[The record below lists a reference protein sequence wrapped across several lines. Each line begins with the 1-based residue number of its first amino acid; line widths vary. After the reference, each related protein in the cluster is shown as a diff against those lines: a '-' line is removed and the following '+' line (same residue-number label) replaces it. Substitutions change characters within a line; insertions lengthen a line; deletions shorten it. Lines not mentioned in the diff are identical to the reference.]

1 MIKTFILAFI
11 IGLSLFTGG
20 CAQNSS
26 SGSEEKSSE
35 RDAVNTLQFGTK
47 YSVKGEVNDLRDLVA
62 GLLGENYWPDTLFS
76 GEELSERTGISEEM
90 YDSFLADYQHTGAGI
105 DRMILI
111 EAKEDQIENIENY
124 LNEYRDV
131 LLQIYEQQ
139 PQNKAKVFASRIET
153 IDRYVCFVQLGAD
166 LSALKEKGEDEMI
179 RHCQEENERALDII
193 EKNVLK

>member
-1 MIKTFILAFI
+1 MIKTFILAFV

-90 YDSFLADYQHTGAGI
+90 YDSFLAEYQHTGAGI

-131 LLQIYEQQ
+131 LLQLYEQQ

>member
-90 YDSFLADYQHTGAGI
+90 YDSFLAEYQHTGAGI

-166 LSALKEKGEDEMI
+166 LSALKEMGEDEMI

>member
-26 SGSEEKSSE
+26 SGSDEKSSE

-90 YDSFLADYQHTGAGI
+90 YDSFLAEYQHTGAGI

>member
-90 YDSFLADYQHTGAGI
+90 YDSFLAEYQHTGAGI

-193 EKNVLK
+193 EKTC

>member
-90 YDSFLADYQHTGAGI
+90 YDSFLAEYQHTGAGI

>member
-47 YSVKGEVNDLRDLVA
+47 YSVK
-62 GLLGENYWPDTLFS
+62 
-76 GEELSERTGISEEM
+76 ELSERTGISEEM
-90 YDSFLADYQHTGAGI
+90 YDSFLAEYQHTGAGI

-166 LSALKEKGEDEMI
+166 LSAIKEKGEEEMI

>member
-26 SGSEEKSSE
+26 SGSEEKGSE

-47 YSVKGEVNDLRDLVA
+47 YSVKGEVNDLRNLVA

-76 GEELSERTGISEEM
+76 GEELSERTGISEDM
-90 YDSFLADYQHTGAGI
+90 YDSFLAEYQHTGAGI

>member
-1 MIKTFILAFI
+1 MIKTFILAFV

-90 YDSFLADYQHTGAGI
+90 YDSFLAEYQHTGVGI

>member
-76 GEELSERTGISEEM
+76 GEELSERTGISEDM
-90 YDSFLADYQHTGAGI
+90 YDSFLAEYQHTGAGI

-111 EAKEDQIENIENY
+111 EAKEDQIESIENY

-139 PQNKAKVFASRIET
+139 PQNRAKVFASRIET

-166 LSALKEKGEDEMI
+166 LSAIKEKGEEEMI

>member
-90 YDSFLADYQHTGAGI
+90 YDSFLAEYQHTGAGI

-179 RHCQEENERALDII
+179 RHCQEENERALDVI

>member
-90 YDSFLADYQHTGAGI
+90 YDSFLAEYQHTGAGI

-153 IDRYVCFVQLGAD
+153 IDCYVCFVQLGAD

>member
-1 MIKTFILAFI
+1 MIKTFILAFV

-35 RDAVNTLQFGTK
+35 KDAVNTLQFGTK

-90 YDSFLADYQHTGAGI
+90 YDSFLAEYQHTGAGI

>member
-35 RDAVNTLQFGTK
+35 SDAVNTLQFGTK

-90 YDSFLADYQHTGAGI
+90 YDSFLAEYQHTGAGI

>member
-1 MIKTFILAFI
+1 MIKTFILAFV

-90 YDSFLADYQHTGAGI
+90 YDSFLAEYQHTGAGI

-139 PQNKAKVFASRIET
+139 PQNRAKVFASRIET

>member
-76 GEELSERTGISEEM
+76 GEELSERTGISEDM
-90 YDSFLADYQHTGAGI
+90 YDSFLAEYQHTGAGI

-111 EAKEDQIENIENY
+111 EAKEDQIESIENY

-166 LSALKEKGEDEMI
+166 LSAIKEKGEEEMI

>member
-11 IGLSLFTGG
+11 IGLSLFTSG

-90 YDSFLADYQHTGAGI
+90 YDSFLAEYQHTGAGI

-166 LSALKEKGEDEMI
+166 LSAIKEKGEEEMI

>member
-1 MIKTFILAFI
+1 MIKTFILAFV

-90 YDSFLADYQHTGAGI
+90 YDSFLAEYQHTGAGI

-166 LSALKEKGEDEMI
+166 LSALEEKGEDEMI

>member
-26 SGSEEKSSE
+26 SGSEGKSSE

-90 YDSFLADYQHTGAGI
+90 YDSFLAEYQHTGAGI

-111 EAKEDQIENIENY
+111 EAKEDQVENIENY

>member
-1 MIKTFILAFI
+1 MIKTFILAVI

-90 YDSFLADYQHTGAGI
+90 YDSFLAEYQHTGAGI

>member
-90 YDSFLADYQHTGAGI
+90 YDSFLAEYQHTGAGI

-166 LSALKEKGEDEMI
+166 LSAIREKGEEEMI

>member
-1 MIKTFILAFI
+1 MIKTFILAFV

-76 GEELSERTGISEEM
+76 GE
-90 YDSFLADYQHTGAGI
+90 
-105 DRMILI
+105 
-111 EAKEDQIENIENY
+111 
-124 LNEYRDV
+124 
-131 LLQIYEQQ
+131 
-139 PQNKAKVFASRIET
+139 
-153 IDRYVCFVQLGAD
+153 
-166 LSALKEKGEDEMI
+166 
-179 RHCQEENERALDII
+179 
-193 EKNVLK
+193 

>member
-1 MIKTFILAFI
+1 MIKTFILAFV

-90 YDSFLADYQHTGAGI
+90 YDSFLAEYQHTGAGI

-139 PQNKAKVFASRIET
+139 PQNRAKVFASRIET
-153 IDRYVCFVQLGAD
+153 IDHYVCFVQLGAD

>member
-26 SGSEEKSSE
+26 SGGEEKSSE
-35 RDAVNTLQFGTK
+35 GDAVNTLQFGTK
-47 YSVKGEVNDLRDLVA
+47 YRVNGQVNDLRDLVA

-76 GEELSERTGISEEM
+76 GEELSERTGISEDM
-90 YDSFLADYQHTGAGI
+90 YDSFLAEYQHTGAGI

-139 PQNKAKVFASRIET
+139 PQNRAKVYASRIET
-153 IDRYVCFVQLGAD
+153 IDCYVCFVQLGAD
-166 LSALKEKGEDEMI
+166 LSALKEKGEEEMI

>member
-1 MIKTFILAFI
+1 MIKTFILAFV

-90 YDSFLADYQHTGAGI
+90 YDSFLAEYQHTGAGI

-131 LLQIYEQQ
+131 LVQIYEQQ

>member
-90 YDSFLADYQHTGAGI
+90 YDSFLAEYQHTGAGI

-166 LSALKEKGEDEMI
+166 LSALKEKGEEEMI

>member
-90 YDSFLADYQHTGAGI
+90 YDSFLAEYQHTGAGI

-166 LSALKEKGEDEMI
+166 LSALKE
-179 RHCQEENERALDII
+179 RERT
-193 EKNVLK
+193 K

>member
-76 GEELSERTGISEEM
+76 GEELSARTGISEEM
-90 YDSFLADYQHTGAGI
+90 YDSFLAEYQHTGAGI

>member
-1 MIKTFILAFI
+1 MIKTFILAFV

-90 YDSFLADYQHTGAGI
+90 YDSFLAEYQHTGAGI

-166 LSALKEKGEDEMI
+166 LSALREKGEEEMI

>member
-47 YSVKGEVNDLRDLVA
+47 YSVKGGVNDLRDLVA

-90 YDSFLADYQHTGAGI
+90 YDSFLAEYQHTGAGI

>member
-90 YDSFLADYQHTGAGI
+90 YDSFLAEYQHTGAGI

-166 LSALKEKGEDEMI
+166 LSALREKGEEEMI

>member
-1 MIKTFILAFI
+1 
-11 IGLSLFTGG
+11 
-20 CAQNSS
+20 
-26 SGSEEKSSE
+26 
-35 RDAVNTLQFGTK
+35 
-47 YSVKGEVNDLRDLVA
+47 
-62 GLLGENYWPDTLFS
+62 
-76 GEELSERTGISEEM
+76 
-90 YDSFLADYQHTGAGI
+90 
-105 DRMILI
+105 MILI

-179 RHCQEENERALDII
+179 RPCQEENERALDII

>member
-1 MIKTFILAFI
+1 MIKTFILAFV

-76 GEELSERTGISEEM
+76 GEELSERTGISEDM
-90 YDSFLADYQHTGAGI
+90 YDSFLAEYQHTGAGI

>member
-90 YDSFLADYQHTGAGI
+90 YDSFLAEYQHTGAGI

-139 PQNKAKVFASRIET
+139 PQNRAKVFASRIET

-166 LSALKEKGEDEMI
+166 LSAIKEKGEEEMI

>member
-1 MIKTFILAFI
+1 MIKTFILAFV

-90 YDSFLADYQHTGAGI
+90 YDSFLAEYQHTGAGI

>member
-90 YDSFLADYQHTGAGI
+90 YDSFLAEYQHTGAGI

-179 RHCQEENERALDII
+179 RHCQEENERALDNI

>member
-76 GEELSERTGISEEM
+76 GEELSERTGISEDM
-90 YDSFLADYQHTGAGI
+90 YDSFLAEYQHTGAGI

>member
-90 YDSFLADYQHTGAGI
+90 YDSFLAEYQHTGAGI

-111 EAKEDQIENIENY
+111 EAKEDQIESIENY

-139 PQNKAKVFASRIET
+139 PQNRAKVFASRIET

-166 LSALKEKGEDEMI
+166 LSAIKEKGEEEMI